1 MKIKKTVV
9 AYSGGLDTSIIIKW
23 IKDTYGCDVIAY
35 CADLGQEEE
44 LKTVR
49 QKALRTGA
57 SKAYVVDLKEEFVRE
72 YVFPMLR
79 ANAVYEG
86 AYLMGTSIARP
97 LIAKAQIDIAKKEK
111 ADAVAHGATGKGN
124 DQVRF
129 ELSYYALKP
138 DIKVIAPWREWE
150 FNSRESLI
158 NYAKK
163 NKIPVP
169 VTKKKPY
176 STDRN
181 MFHISFEGG
190 ILEDPWAEPPEDMFV
205 LSVSPEKAPAKATYI
220 EIGYKDGNPVAI
232 NGTKLSPAKLL
243 KRLNTIAGKNGIGR
257 LDFVE
262 NRFVGMKSRGVYETP
277 GGTVLQTAHRAIE
290 SITLDRE
297 VAHLRDSLIP
307 RYAEMIYYGFWFSP
321 EREALQRLI
330 DEAQKGVTGT
340 VRLKLYKGNC
350 IVVGRKSPK
359 SLYRAD
365 LATFEAEEV
374 YDQKDAEGF
383 INLNALRLK
392 ITSKIKNQQSKPRK

>member
-243 KRLNTIAGKNGIGR
+243 KRLNIIAGKNGIGR

-374 YDQKDAEGF
+374 YNQKDAEGF

-392 ITSKIKNQQSKPRK
+392 ITSKIKNQKTKPRK